1 MLSPSLPLQL
11 RRMSENDLTD
21 VMRIEQSAHVHP
33 WTEGILKDC
42 LRVGYLCRV
51 LEEKDTKTIY
61 GFSFLSFGAGEAHV
75 LNIAVDP
82 KYQRQG
88 YGRLLMQ
95 QLIEDA
101 KTLEADT
108 LLLEVRASNIPAIA
122 LYDDFGFNEIG
133 IRKNY
138 YPAQQGKEDALMF
151 AKVLM

>member
-1 MLSPSLPLQL
+1 MSSSSLSLQI
-11 RRMSENDLTD
+11 RRMSEDDLNN
-21 VMRIEQSAHVHP
+21 VMRIEQNAHAYP
-33 WTEGILKDC
+33 WTEGILTDC

-61 GFSFLSFGAGEAHV
+61 GFSVLSFGAGEAHV

-82 KYQRQG
+82 HYQRQG

-95 QLIEDA
+95 QLIDDA
-101 KTLEADT
+101 KTLEVDT
-108 LLLEVRASNIPAIA
+108 LLLEVRASNASAIS

-138 YPAQQGKEDALMF
+138 YPAKQGKEDAFMF
-151 AKVLM
+151 AKALS